1 LWITYSESVYLMYV
15 YLANRTEFVRSCELH
30 EFLMKHQQDF
40 KSMHI
45 VDTTSSARF
54 SKIVCATLDE
64 ILCSTADECAVSYRS
79 SRCDTSTEILIAL
92 GTPQDRTSRWKI
104 QIRRYASKTVS
115 LDECFQQLLL
125 TVYNR
130 PTSGIWDI
138 RLEEVSL
145 VEKYRVKLT
154 ENRNVR
160 SPSNS
165 LVPHS
170 NSLVPHSNSLGVETD
185 HWTVCRIANFARKA
199 YIAEMIQVL
208 TLDPVL
214 WNWPVRIPASV
225 GSVNKLNP
233 KPKHLRLYHLENST
247 WVLYDAL

>member
-1 LWITYSESVYLMYV
+1 MYV

-30 EFLMKHQQDF
+30 EFLVKHQQDF

-64 ILCSTADECAVSYRS
+64 ILCSTADECAVSYCS

-104 QIRRYASKTVS
+104 RIRRYASKTVS

-165 LVPHS
+165 LE
-170 NSLVPHSNSLGVETD
+170 VETD

-199 YIAEMIQVL
+199 YIVEMIQVL

-214 WNWPVRIPASV
+214 WTWPVNTKRLDTTSAGIV
-225 GSVNKLNP
+225 K
-233 KPKHLRLYHLENST
+233 KPKHLRLYRLEKNA
-247 WVLYDAL
+247 WVIYDEL